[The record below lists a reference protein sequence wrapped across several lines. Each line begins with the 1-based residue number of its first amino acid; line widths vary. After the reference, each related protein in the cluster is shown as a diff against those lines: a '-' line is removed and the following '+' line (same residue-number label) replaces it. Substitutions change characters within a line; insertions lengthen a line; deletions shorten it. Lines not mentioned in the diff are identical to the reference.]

1 MDKMNFFNNN
11 ELDMRSVDWVNG
23 SGPSGTPGCYLK
35 AVFDD
40 KYYKLSLFS
49 DAYGFIGSESVNEV
63 IAYRLKSGHRT
74 FSSKKVKTFR

>member
-1 MDKMNFFNNN
+1 
-11 ELDMRSVDWVNG
+11 MRSVVWVNG

-35 AVFDD
+35 AVIDD

-74 FSSKKVKTFR
+74 FSSKKVKTFL